1 MIDPTVWGPI
11 ILKITAEQ
19 RYFLKKEFGITEVD
33 LRLQS
38 LQDVSELINGLAS
51 IAFYEFNHEHQRTER
66 ADCALNLVW
75 LLTEA
80 IPKEAISN
88 PIDPSECNPNF
99 WDDYDNYDDYYD
111 CVAPNRRW
119 CDDPMYEGSW
129 YSERQNTGRYEMKCF
144 EPSAILKA
152 EVFACGL

>member
-19 RYFLKKEFGITEVD
+19 YHFLNRELEITKTN
-33 LRLQS
+33 LKLPS

-111 CVAPNRRW
+111 CLAPNRRW
-119 CDDPMYEGSW
+119 CDDPM
-129 YSERQNTGRYEMKCF
+129 
-144 EPSAILKA
+144 
-152 EVFACGL
+152 

>member
-80 IPKEAISN
+80 IQSIPLNAT
-88 PIDPSECNPNF
+88 PIF
-99 WDDYDNYDDYYD
+99 GMIMIIMMIIMI
-111 CVAPNRRW
+111 V
-119 CDDPMYEGSW
+119 
-129 YSERQNTGRYEMKCF
+129 
-144 EPSAILKA
+144 
-152 EVFACGL
+152 

>member
-66 ADCALNLVW
+66 ADCALAVNR
-75 LLTEA
+75 
-80 IPKEAISN
+80 SN
-88 PIDPSECNPNF
+88 PQGGHQQS
-99 WDDYDNYDDYYD
+99 
-111 CVAPNRRW
+111 NR
-119 CDDPMYEGSW
+119 S
-129 YSERQNTGRYEMKCF
+129 
-144 EPSAILKA
+144 L
-152 EVFACGL
+152 

>member
-75 LLTEA
+75 LLTERLRYFL
-80 IPKEAISN
+80 PGQL
-88 PIDPSECNPNF
+88 PSRRCG
-99 WDDYDNYDDYYD
+99 D
-111 CVAPNRRW
+111 CARRAAR
-119 CDDPMYEGSW
+119 PH
-129 YSERQNTGRYEMKCF
+129 
-144 EPSAILKA
+144 
-152 EVFACGL
+152 

>member
-1 MIDPTVWGPI
+1 M
-11 ILKITAEQ
+11 KITAEQ

-80 IPKEAISN
+80 IPKEAINN

-99 WDDYDNYDDYYD
+99 GDDYDNYDDYYD

-119 CDDPMYEGSW
+119 CDDPM
-129 YSERQNTGRYEMKCF
+129 
-144 EPSAILKA
+144 
-152 EVFACGL
+152 

>member
-51 IAFYEFNHEHQRTER
+51 IAFYEFNNEHQRTER
-66 ADCALNLVW
+66 ADLALNLVW
-75 LLTEA
+75 LFTEA
-80 IPKEAISN
+80 IPKEAIGN
-88 PIDPSECNPNF
+88 PFDPAECNPNYF
-99 WDDYDNYDDYYD
+99 DDYDNYDDYYD
-111 CVAPNRRW
+111 CVDPNRRW
-119 CDDPMYEGSW
+119 YDDPM
-129 YSERQNTGRYEMKCF
+129 
-144 EPSAILKA
+144 
-152 EVFACGL
+152 

>member
-19 RYFLKKEFGITEVD
+19 RYFLKKEFGTTEVD

-38 LQDVSELINGLAS
+38 LQDVSGLINGLAS
-51 IAFYEFNHEHQRTER
+51 IAFYEFNHEHQRT
-66 ADCALNLVW
+66 
-75 LLTEA
+75 
-80 IPKEAISN
+80 AISN

-119 CDDPMYEGSW
+119 CDDPM
-129 YSERQNTGRYEMKCF
+129 
-144 EPSAILKA
+144 
-152 EVFACGL
+152 

>member
-1 MIDPTVWGPI
+1 MIDLTVWGPI

-66 ADCALNLVW
+66 ADLALNLVW
-75 LLTEA
+75 LFTEA
-80 IPKEAISN
+80 IPKDAIGN
-88 PIDPSECNPNF
+88 PFDPAECNPNYF
-99 WDDYDNYDDYYD
+99 DDYYD
-111 CVAPNRRW
+111 CVDPNRRW
-119 CDDPMYEGSW
+119 YDDPM
-129 YSERQNTGRYEMKCF
+129 
-144 EPSAILKA
+144 
-152 EVFACGL
+152 

>member
-99 WDDYDNYDDYYD
+99 WDDYDNYDYDDYYD

-119 CDDPMYEGSW
+119 CDDPM
-129 YSERQNTGRYEMKCF
+129 
-144 EPSAILKA
+144 
-152 EVFACGL
+152 

>member
-51 IAFYEFNHEHQRTER
+51 IAFYEFNNEHQRTER
-66 ADCALNLVW
+66 ADLALNLVW
-75 LLTEA
+75 LFTEA
-80 IPKEAISN
+80 IPKEAIGN
-88 PIDPSECNPNF
+88 PFDPAECNLNYF
-99 WDDYDNYDDYYD
+99 DDYDNYDDYYD
-111 CVAPNRRW
+111 CVDPNRRW
-119 CDDPMYEGSW
+119 YDDPM
-129 YSERQNTGRYEMKCF
+129 
-144 EPSAILKA
+144 
-152 EVFACGL
+152 